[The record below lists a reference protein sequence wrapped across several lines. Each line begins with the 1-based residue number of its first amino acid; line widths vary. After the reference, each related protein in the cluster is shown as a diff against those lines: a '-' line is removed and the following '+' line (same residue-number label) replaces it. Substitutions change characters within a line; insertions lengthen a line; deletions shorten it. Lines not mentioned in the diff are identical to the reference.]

1 MHTACSIYTDY
12 TLHAHQHSHR
22 REFRVACVF
31 PLTHTQNGTRLQV
44 VPRSGGFWWFLLGTS
59 KRRQSRVESDDR
71 GITREL
77 VSPSLGETESWIGVV
92 QFVQSQLRDV
102 GLSDSY
108 TYSLLYARTAHGT
121 REVRRPR
128 GSAGALSGE
137 DQSDAGA
144 LCGEDQ
150 REVVGP
156 G

>member
-1 MHTACSIYTDY
+1 MDKDM
-12 TLHAHQHSHR
+12 
-22 REFRVACVF
+22 V
-31 PLTHTQNGTRLQV
+31 QV
-44 VPRSGGFWWFLLGTS
+44 VFFVGLRRSRARVGTGG
-59 KRRQSRVESDDR
+59 VESDDR

-77 VSPSLGETESWIGVV
+77 VSPPLGRPESRIGVV

-102 GLSDSY
+102 GSSDYY

-144 LCGEDQ
+144 LSGEDQ
-150 REVVGP
+150 SEVVGP

>member
-1 MHTACSIYTDY
+1 MVKVVFFVG
-12 TLHAHQHSHR
+12 LR
-22 REFRVACVF
+22 RSRARV
-31 PLTHTQNGTRLQV
+31 GT
-44 VPRSGGFWWFLLGTS
+44 GG
-59 KRRQSRVESDDR
+59 VESDDR

-150 REVVGP
+150 HEVMGP
-156 G
+156 VKVLSIKRPGSCQQRQSRKMGL